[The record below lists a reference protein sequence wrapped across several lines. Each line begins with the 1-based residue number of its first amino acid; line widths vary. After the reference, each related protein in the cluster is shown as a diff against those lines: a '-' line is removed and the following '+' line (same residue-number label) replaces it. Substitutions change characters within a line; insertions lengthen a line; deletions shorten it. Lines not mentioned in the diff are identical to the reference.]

1 MTRADLTGKTA
12 LVTGANQGIG
22 KVSALELA
30 RMGAAVTMVC
40 RSEEKGR
47 AAREEIVAQVKDA
60 AVELIVGDVS
70 SLASLRD
77 VAQRFLDG
85 HERLD
90 ILLNNA
96 GVLATSRRESKD
108 GFEHTFATN
117 HLGYFYL
124 THLLRTTIEKTP
136 GARVVSVSSEAHR
149 SGTIDFDDLQ
159 GRKRWSA
166 IGSYS
171 ASKLANV
178 LFTRELARQW
188 AGTGVTANC
197 LHPGVIASG
206 FASTDGGFAALL
218 ARIAR
223 PFLATTE
230 DGAKT
235 QIYLC
240 SSPDVAKISGK
251 YFDKSK
257 ERQPSRA
264 AQDDAVARDLWT
276 VSEELCGLKGGVSTM
291 DA

>member
-40 RSEEKGR
+40 RSEDKGR
-47 AAREEIVAQVKDA
+47 AAREEIVAQVKGA
-60 AVELIVGDVS
+60 VVELIVGDVS
-70 SLASLRD
+70 SLASQREI
-77 VAQRFLDG
+77 AQRFLAG
-85 HERLD
+85 HDRLD

-96 GVLATSRRESKD
+96 GVLATSRRESAD

-124 THLLRTTIEKTP
+124 THLLRPTLEKTP

-149 SGTIDFDDLQ
+149 RGKIDFDDLQ

-166 IGSYS
+166 IGAYA

-178 LFTRELARQW
+178 LFTRELARQL

-197 LHPGVIASG
+197 LHPGVIGSG

-218 ARIAR
+218 ARLAR

-240 SSPDVAKISGK
+240 SSPDVAKVSGK
-251 YFDKSK
+251 YFDKCR

-276 VSEELCGLKGGVSTM
+276 VSAELCGLKGGVS
-291 DA
+291 ALGA